1 MSAATADIAVQDL
14 ALADAC
20 AGELRDGFAEYNAR
34 FRAITQ
40 RAQKH
45 FESRD
50 SRAGHADTVARLELY
65 EVCVAV
71 TQRRLEQLL
80 ATRRNE
86 RELWRTIRERFALAI
101 ADLLDQELN
110 KTFYNTLTRRFFR
123 TRGVAAAIEFVALD
137 IEPTDRITHPVA
149 RHSYA
154 VFGDLP
160 RTCARVLE
168 DYPFA
173 VPYADRAR
181 CAGRIAQ
188 ALNERLADWGS

>member
-1 MSAATADIAVQDL
+1 MSAAAFAITDDVS
-14 ALADAC
+14 LADVC
-20 AGELRDGFAEYNAR
+20 AAELRDGFAEYNAR

-50 SRAGHADTVARLELY
+50 SRAGHADTVARIELY
-65 EVCVAV
+65 EVCVAA

-80 ATRRNE
+80 GTRRDE
-86 RELWRTIRERFALAI
+86 RELWRAIRDRFALAI

-123 TRGVAAAIEFVALD
+123 THGVAADIEFVALD

-154 VFGDLP
+154 VFGDLA
-160 RTCARVLE
+160 RTCQRVLD
-168 DYPFA
+168 DYAFA
-173 VPYADRAR
+173 VPYADRSR

-188 ALNERLADWGS
+188 ALSERLAEW